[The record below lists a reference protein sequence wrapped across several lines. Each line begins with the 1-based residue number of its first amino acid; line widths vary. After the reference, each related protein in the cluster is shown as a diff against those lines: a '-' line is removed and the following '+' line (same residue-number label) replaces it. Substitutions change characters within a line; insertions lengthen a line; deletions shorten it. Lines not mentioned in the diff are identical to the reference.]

1 MSTKLKTEETTINE
15 LLPEVTTTDDLEM
28 SKGYQQT
35 TLKLMSSNMVDDRTQ
50 FANTQ
55 GHTGTAINKD
65 KVTDTTVIPSLRVT
79 ENQQT
84 NSVAGPYQSDLPD
97 ITVSP
102 QAVTSQQ
109 SVSQNQSV
117 CQCPPVRICGARRN
131 VTLNLTM
138 SFEDHSIKKAVTL
151 NNDMTTSDYRTSAI
165 AIGLI
170 EVFITG
176 VFMLLLIA
184 TDVPVFIQ
192 AIKYCIKNITDC
204 LK

>member
-1 MSTKLKTEETTINE
+1 
-15 LLPEVTTTDDLEM
+15 M

-50 FANTQ
+50 FADKQ
-55 GHTGTAINKD
+55 GHTETAINKD
-65 KVTDTTVIPSLRVT
+65 KVTDTVIPSLRVT

-84 NSVAGPYQSDLPD
+84 NSVAGPYQTDPPD

-117 CQCPPVRICGARRN
+117 CQCPPVIMCGARRN

-138 SFEDHSIKKAVTL
+138 SFEDRSIKKAVTV
-151 NNDMTTSDYRTSAI
+151 NNDMTTSDYRASAI

-170 EVFITG
+170 EVIITG

-184 TDVPVFIQ
+184 TDVPLFIQ
-192 AIKYCIKNITDC
+192 SIKYCIKNITDC